1 MGDDAVAEA
10 ESEELEDGSLSTSEI
25 AIITCGSVRVTM
37 SSSCCSEPF
46 TSRFVQTDL
55 VAGSSSSDEE
65 KASRIMDGLRANGG
79 SVRIIL
85 VGCREGLSETGFP
98 VG

>member
-65 KASRIMDGLRANGG
+65 KASRIMDGLRAMEDPYE
-79 SVRIIL
+79 SFWL
-85 VGCREGLSETGFP
+85 AAEKDYLKPAFQ
-98 VG
+98 